1 MNATRAKQMA
11 EPGISRA
18 ATQTLPTY
26 TFICCD
32 CMREERRC
40 SQLIPEGWD
49 MVEADCSGEPL
60 VRCPDCLEA
69 IERNHIEAHPSNAQT
84 AAIDAFIAS
93 LKAPRPKSPVVTKD
107 TVPARLPHLF
117 LEKQSDGSFQIV
129 MTPEGLMMRMYPLML
144 YFDADQ
150 AERTAHDLL
159 TYAWLLR
166 NPGAVPGAAA

>member
-1 MNATRAKQMA
+1 MNATRAKHLA
-11 EPGISRA
+11 EPVMPRA
-18 ATQTLPTY
+18 DTQTLPTY
-26 TFICCD
+26 AFICCD
-32 CMREERRC
+32 CMREERRR

-49 MVEADCSGEPL
+49 MVEADCTGEPF
-60 VRCPDCLEA
+60 VRCSDCLEA
-69 IERNHIEAHPSNAQT
+69 IERNHIDAHPSNAQS

-93 LKAPRPKSPVVTKD
+93 LKPPRPTPALVTKD

-117 LEKQSDGSFQIV
+117 LEKQPDGSFQIV

-150 AERTAHDLL
+150 AEQTAHELL

-166 NPGAVPGAAA
+166 NPGSVPGEAA